1 MHAHLHTCPT
11 VQSSFID
18 SLNIS
23 FLPPLFLK
31 ETICTLKRPSQEDPA
46 TKPSLFL
53 LFRTTEKRRVSHFII
68 ICMALQLELSTST
81 AETAKSLIFQ
91 DIRVITGLWWR
102 ET

>member
-1 MHAHLHTCPT
+1 MDARPA

-18 SLNIS
+18 CLSNNIS
-23 FLPPLFLK
+23 LLLFSKK
-31 ETICTLKRPSQEDPA
+31 ENICTLKRPPQEDPA

-53 LFRTTEKRRVSHFII
+53 LFQTTAKRRVSHFII

-91 DIRVITGLWWR
+91 DIRVLTGLWWR